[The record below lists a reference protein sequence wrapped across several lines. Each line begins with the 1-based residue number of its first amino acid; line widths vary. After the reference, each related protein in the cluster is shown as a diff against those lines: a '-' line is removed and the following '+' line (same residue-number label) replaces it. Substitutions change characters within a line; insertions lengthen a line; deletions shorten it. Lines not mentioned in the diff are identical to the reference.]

1 MSDIKTINADE
12 AYQMVKENKCNLID
26 IRELNEL
33 ELTGKVE
40 GVLKPYTY
48 GKFRS
53 FYFLLD
59 PNSDVL
65 KMVKLIKIKKLFGK
79 FCDPNSDVF
88 KNGQI
93 DKDLVLSGGEMSVKS
108 LTEKG
113 FKNISHI
120 EGGFGS
126 ISNSSF
132 KIV

>member
-1 MSDIKTINADE
+1 MEISTISADQ
-12 AYQMVKENKCNLID
+12 AYQMVQENKCNLID

-33 ELTGKVE
+33 KLSGRVE
-40 GVLKPYTY
+40 GANHIPMGNLEV
-48 GKFRS
+48 
-53 FYFLLD
+53 LLD
-59 PNSDVL
+59 PNSDVY
-65 KMVKLIKIKKLFGK
+65 
-79 FCDPNSDVF
+79 

-93 DKDLVLSGGEMSVKS
+93 DKDKEVVLFCAGGIRSEMSVKS

-126 ISNSSF
+126 INNSSF

>member
-1 MSDIKTINADE
+1 MSEIKTINADQ
-12 AYQMVKENKCNLID
+12 AYQLVQDNKCNLVD

-33 ELTGKVE
+33 ELTGRVDGASHIPMGNLE
-40 GVLKPYTY
+40 T
-48 GKFRS
+48 
-53 FYFLLD
+53 LLD
-59 PNSDVL
+59 PDSDVY
-65 KMVKLIKIKKLFGK
+65 
-79 FCDPNSDVF
+79 
-88 KNGQI
+88 KNGLI
-93 DKDLVLSGGEMSVKS
+93 DKDKEVVLFCAGGIRSEMSVKS

>member
-1 MSDIKTINADE
+1 MEISTISADQ
-12 AYQMVKENKCNLID
+12 AYQMFQENKCNLID

-33 ELTGKVE
+33 ELSGRVE
-40 GVLKPYTY
+40 GANHIPMGNLET
-48 GKFRS
+48 
-53 FYFLLD
+53 LL
-59 PNSDVL
+59 
-65 KMVKLIKIKKLFGK
+65 
-79 FCDPNSDVF
+79 DPNSDVF
-88 KNGQI
+88 KNDQI
-93 DKDLVLSGGEMSVKS
+93 DKDKEVVLFCAGGIRSEMSVKS

>member
-1 MSDIKTINADE
+1 MSEIKTINADE
-12 AYQMVKENKCNLID
+12 AYQMIKENKCNLID

-40 GVLKPYTY
+40 GANHIPMGNLEA
-48 GKFRS
+48 
-53 FYFLLD
+53 LLD
-59 PNSDVL
+59 PNSE
-65 KMVKLIKIKKLFGK
+65 I
-79 FCDPNSDVF
+79 F
-88 KNGQI
+88 KDGQI
-93 DKDLVLSGGEMSVKS
+93 DKDKEVVLFCAGGIRSEMSVKS

-132 KIV
+132 NIV

>member
-1 MSDIKTINADE
+1 MEQIKTINADE
-12 AYQMVKENKCNLID
+12 AYQMLQENKCNLID

-40 GVLKPYTY
+40 GASHIPMGNLET
-48 GKFRS
+48 
-53 FYFLLD
+53 LLD
-59 PNSDVL
+59 PNSE
-65 KMVKLIKIKKLFGK
+65 I
-79 FCDPNSDVF
+79 F
-88 KNGQI
+88 KDGQI
-93 DKDLVLSGGEMSVKS
+93 DKDKEVVLFCAGGIRSEMSVKS
-108 LTEKG
+108 LAEKG

>member
-1 MSDIKTINADE
+1 MEISTISADQ
-12 AYQMVKENKCNLID
+12 AYQMVQENKCNLID

-33 ELTGKVE
+33 ELSGRVE
-40 GVLKPYTY
+40 GAKHIPMGNLVT
-48 GKFRS
+48 
-53 FYFLLD
+53 LLD
-59 PNSDVL
+59 PNSDV
-65 KMVKLIKIKKLFGK
+65 FT
-79 FCDPNSDVF
+79 
-88 KNGQI
+88 NGQI
-93 DKDLVLSGGEMSVKS
+93 DKDKEVVLFCAGGIRSEMSVKS

>member
-1 MSDIKTINADE
+1 MSDIKTINADD

-26 IRELNEL
+26 IRELSEL
-33 ELTGKVE
+33 ELTGSVE
-40 GVLKPYTY
+40 GASHIPMGNLEI
-48 GKFRS
+48 
-53 FYFLLD
+53 LLD
-59 PNSDVL
+59 PNSEV
-65 KMVKLIKIKKLFGK
+65 FE
-79 FCDPNSDVF
+79 NS
-88 KNGQI
+88 QI
-93 DKDLVLSGGEMSVKS
+93 DKDKEFVLFCAGGVRSEMSVKS

>member
-12 AYQMVKENKCNLID
+12 AYQMVQENKCNLID

-33 ELTGKVE
+33 ELRGKVE
-40 GVLKPYTY
+40 GANHIPMGNLEV
-48 GKFRS
+48 
-53 FYFLLD
+53 LLD
-59 PNSDVL
+59 PNSE
-65 KMVKLIKIKKLFGK
+65 
-79 FCDPNSDVF
+79 VF

-93 DKDLVLSGGEMSVKS
+93 DKHKEVVLFCAGGIRSEMSVKS
-108 LTEKG
+108 LIEKG

>member
-1 MSDIKTINADE
+1 MSEIKTINADQ
-12 AYQMVKENKCNLID
+12 AYQLVQDNKCNLVD

-33 ELTGKVE
+33 ELTGRVDGASHIPMGNLE
-40 GVLKPYTY
+40 T
-48 GKFRS
+48 
-53 FYFLLD
+53 LLD
-59 PNSDVL
+59 T
-65 KMVKLIKIKKLFGK
+65 
-79 FCDPNSDVF
+79 NSDVF
-88 KNGQI
+88 KNGLI
-93 DKDLVLSGGEMSVKS
+93 DKDKEVVLFCAGGIRSEMSVKS